1 MLKNRIFPK
10 NVLSYQKKTIYLPA
24 NMILDFAYYRNHPSR
39 LVAVSK
45 SPSRLDAPCTNLFYF
60 ETLVTIL
67 LTTHFSK

>member
-39 LVAVSK
+39 LVA
-45 SPSRLDAPCTNLFYF
+45 PCTNLFYF
-60 ETLVTIL
+60 ETLATIL